1 MGCFCIQG
9 SKKKENKNKKN
20 ASPAGYS
27 GKAPKRKGDRND
39 GGMVFMSTAA
49 YANTSTDHS
58 GGGGGCG
65 GGGGGGG
72 CGGGGGGCGGGGG

>member
-9 SKKKENKNKKN
+9 SRKKENKNKKN
-20 ASPAGYS
+20 AYASPAAYS
-27 GKAPKRKGDRND
+27 GKAPKRKGGRND

-49 YANTSTDHS
+49 YANTSTVHS

-65 GGGGGGG
+65 GGGGG
-72 CGGGGGGCGGGGG
+72 C